1 MSLCFFGR
9 GYILRWGVKCFKTL
23 RKEGGCWGAQKKGGG
38 GLTDLVFFG
47 REEEVRAMGWAK
59 RGEINVSG
67 WG

>member
-1 MSLCFFGR
+1 MD
-9 GYILRWGVKCFKTL
+9 
-23 RKEGGCWGAQKKGGG
+23 EGTFQGWSQALQNFEGCCSKKSGSKIFTIFDRF
-38 GLTDLVFFG
+38 LTDLDFFG